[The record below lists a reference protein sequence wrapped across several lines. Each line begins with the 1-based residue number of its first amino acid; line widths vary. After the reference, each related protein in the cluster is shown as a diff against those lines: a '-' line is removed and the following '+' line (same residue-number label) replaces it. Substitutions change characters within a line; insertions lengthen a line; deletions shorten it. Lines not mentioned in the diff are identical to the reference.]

1 MTRRANKVDFSGW
14 WILVWSNYRGNPMG
28 FGGAITH
35 AMDND
40 GNIAC
45 GRTLFSPDSGAA
57 SDDDEAVMPCCK
69 ACRKRVERD
78 RASLQAKKLEDGGME
93 KEKPHLIPDAH

>member
-1 MTRRANKVDFSGW
+1 MMQRTNKVDFSGW
-14 WILVWSNYRGNPMG
+14 WMLVWSNYRGNPMG

-45 GRTLFSPDSGAA
+45 GRKLFSPDAGTA
-57 SDDDEAVMPCCK
+57 SDDEEAVMPCCK
-69 ACRKRVERD
+69 GCRKRVERD
-78 RASLQAKKLEDGGME
+78 RAAMQVKELAAQQHEKL
-93 KEKPHLIPDAH
+93 